1 MTINDV
7 AAHLNMS
14 KSQIRYY
21 EKVGLITVPRNDS
34 GYRIFDEDTMF
45 KLKLINDL
53 KDLDLDLQNINHII
67 QLYDQPI
74 SDTCNKQSNK
84 FIENL
89 ITKIEQRLKQQ
100 QLILQKIKTLHQL
113 SKHGQYE
120 QNQHKIFAELAKE
133 VSMND

>member
-7 AAHLNMS
+7 AAHLNMI

-21 EKVGLITVPRNDS
+21 EKVGLIKVTLNYS
-34 GYRIFDEDTMF
+34 GHRIFDEDTMF

-113 SKHGQYE
+113 SKDGQYE